1 MCMNYAI
8 ILAGGKGSRMK
19 SAVPKQFMELNG
31 KPMVCHSIDTFE
43 HNSNID
49 GIVLVT
55 SSDYREYMEK
65 LIQDYSYRKI
75 IGIAEGGAERYDS
88 VYAGLNCIR
97 NSSRDVNNADNAVSG
112 VQNNIFIHDGARPCV
127 TDNIINDA

>member
-1 MCMNYAI
+1 MNYAI

-49 GIVLVT
+49 
-55 SSDYREYMEK
+55 
-65 LIQDYSYRKI
+65 
-75 IGIAEGGAERYDS
+75 
-88 VYAGLNCIR
+88 
-97 NSSRDVNNADNAVSG
+97 
-112 VQNNIFIHDGARPCV
+112 
-127 TDNIINDA
+127 